1 MPRVKR
7 AVGAK
12 KKRRKILKMAK
23 GYMWGRKNR
32 YRQAKDAVKH
42 ALVHAYVDRRKKKRN
57 SRRLWSVKINA
68 ATRAQGLT
76 YSRFIAGLKKAHVEL
91 DRKVLADLAQNN
103 PTVFAEVMAL
113 AKN

>member
-23 GYMWGRKNR
+23 GFMWGRKNR

-57 SRRLWSVKINA
+57 ARRLWSVKINSA
-68 ATRAQGLT
+68 VRQQGLN
-76 YSRFIAGLKKAHVEL
+76 YSRFIAGLKKANIEI

-103 PTVFAEVMAL
+103 PNIFAEIVAL

>member
-23 GYMWGRKNR
+23 GFMWGRKNR

-57 SRRLWSVKINA
+57 ARRLWNIKINA
-68 ATRAQGLT
+68 GVRKEGLT
-76 YSRFIAGLKKAHVEL
+76 YSKFIVALKKNHIAL
-91 DRKVLADLAQNN
+91 DRKVLAELAEFHPQIFEKI
-103 PTVFAEVMAL
+103 VGKV
-113 AKN
+113 K

>member
-57 SRRLWSVKINA
+57 ARRLWSIKINS

-91 DRKVLADLAQNN
+91 DRKVLADLAQHN
-103 PTVFAEVMAL
+103 PKIFAEIVAL

>member
-57 SRRLWSVKINA
+57 ARRLWSVKINA
-68 ATRAQGLT
+68 ATRESGLT
-76 YSRFIAGLKKAHVEL
+76 YSRFIAGLKKAHIEL

-103 PTVFAEVMAL
+103 PAIFAEVVAL

>member
-7 AVGAK
+7 AVGAH

-23 GYMWGRKNR
+23 GFMWGRKNR

-57 SRRLWSVKINA
+57 ARRLWNIKINA
-68 ATRAQGLT
+68 TTREQGLT
-76 YSRFIAGLKKAHVEL
+76 YSRFIAGLKKANIEI

-103 PTVFAEVMAL
+103 PNIFAEIVTM